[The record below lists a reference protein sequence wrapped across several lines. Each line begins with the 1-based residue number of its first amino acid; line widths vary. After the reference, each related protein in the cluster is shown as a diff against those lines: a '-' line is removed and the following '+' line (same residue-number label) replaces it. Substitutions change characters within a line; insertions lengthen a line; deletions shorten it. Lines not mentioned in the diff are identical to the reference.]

1 MLPTKVSLRS
11 DFSYLARFVVKFAF
25 SSTIFWLR
33 LRRTTIFEITDVS
46 AISEIFDCTNH
57 EQLVKRRPASKIVRG
72 SRPTCSGFRW
82 EQNRCCIYRFFD
94 RRKTANLRQMR
105 PITDK
110 AFSAETSFS
119 LGDAGI
125 RTV

>member
-1 MLPTKVSLRS
+1 LYAEAGQPV
-11 DFSYLARFVVKFAF
+11 AA
-25 SSTIFWLR
+25 SS
-33 LRRTTIFEITDVS
+33 
-46 AISEIFDCTNH
+46 
-57 EQLVKRRPASKIVRG
+57 
-72 SRPTCSGFRW
+72 W

-125 RTV
+125 STV